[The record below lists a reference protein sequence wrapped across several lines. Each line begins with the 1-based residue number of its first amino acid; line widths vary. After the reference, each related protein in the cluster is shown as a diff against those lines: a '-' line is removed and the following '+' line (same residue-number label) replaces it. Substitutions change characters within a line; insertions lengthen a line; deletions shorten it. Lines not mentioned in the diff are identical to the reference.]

1 LEHLIE
7 FLKKGRMKIMST
19 QTVAQNKHL
28 VIRETTKQSKLAKS
42 ALRGSVLPVVVLIA
56 WQALGSV
63 GILPAQLFSSPLLI
77 VMTFIDLVQSGEMG
91 MHLQISLT
99 RAFLGFALGGFLG
112 LLLGVIVGMQKKS
125 EEYLNPSIQMLRTVP
140 LLAITPLFIMWFG
153 FGELSKVLLIAL
165 GAFFPLYLQTFLGL
179 RNVDKKLYDV
189 ALILEFSRQE
199 QITKL
204 MIPAALP
211 NILLGIRLALSA
223 AWMCLVVAELLGADR
238 GVGFMIQDARSFMQ
252 TDVVFV
258 GIIIFALAGKISDS
272 FVRLLENHLLKWQDS
287 FKA

>member
-1 LEHLIE
+1 
-7 FLKKGRMKIMST
+7 MKIMST

-28 VIRETTKQSKLAKS
+28 VLRETTKQSKLAKS

-112 LLLGVIVGMQKKS
+112 LLFGVIVGMQKKS

-189 ALILEFSRQE
+189 ALILEFSRRE

>member
-1 LEHLIE
+1 
-7 FLKKGRMKIMST
+7 MKIMST

-189 ALILEFSRQE
+189 ALILEFSRRE

-272 FVRLLENHLLKWQDS
+272 LVRFLENHLLKWQDS

>member
-1 LEHLIE
+1 
-7 FLKKGRMKIMST
+7 MST

-99 RAFLGFALGGFLG
+99 RAFLGFALGGFIG
-112 LLLGVIVGMQKKS
+112 LLLGIIVGMQKKS

-140 LLAITPLFIMWFG
+140 LLSITPLFIMWFG

-189 ALILEFSRQE
+189 ALILEFSRRE

-258 GIIIFALAGKISDS
+258 GIIVFALAGKISDS
-272 FVRLLENHLLKWQDS
+272 LVRFLENHLLKWQDS

>member
-1 LEHLIE
+1 
-7 FLKKGRMKIMST
+7 MKIMST
-19 QTVAQNKHL
+19 QTVAQNKPL

-56 WQALGSV
+56 WQTLGSV

-77 VMTFIDLVQSGEMG
+77 VTTFIDLVQSGEMG
-91 MHLQISLT
+91 MHLHISLT
-99 RAFLGFALGGFLG
+99 RALLGFALGGFLG

-189 ALILEFSRQE
+189 ALILEFSRRE

-211 NILLGIRLALSA
+211 NILLGIRLASSA

-272 FVRLLENHLLKWQDS
+272 FVRFLENHLLKWQDS

>member
-1 LEHLIE
+1 
-7 FLKKGRMKIMST
+7 MKIMST

-28 VIRETTKQSKLAKS
+28 VLRETTKQSQLAKS

-56 WQALGSV
+56 WQALGSI

-112 LLLGVIVGMQKKS
+112 LLLGIIVGMQKKS

-189 ALILEFSRQE
+189 ALILEFSRRE

-272 FVRLLENHLLKWQDS
+272 FVRFLENYLLKWQDS

>member
-1 LEHLIE
+1 
-7 FLKKGRMKIMST
+7 MST
-19 QTVAQNKHL
+19 QTVAQNKRL
-28 VIRETTKQSKLAKS
+28 VIRETTKQSRLAKS

-56 WQALGSV
+56 WQTLGSV

-77 VMTFIDLVQSGEMG
+77 VTTFIDLVQSGEMG

-99 RAFLGFALGGFLG
+99 RALLGFALGGFLG
-112 LLLGVIVGMQKKS
+112 VLLGVIVGMQKKS

-189 ALILEFSRQE
+189 ARILEFSRLE

-272 FVRLLENHLLKWQDS
+272 FVRFLENHLLKWQDS

>member
-1 LEHLIE
+1 
-7 FLKKGRMKIMST
+7 MST
-19 QTVAQNKHL
+19 QTIAQNKA
-28 VIRETTKQSKLAKS
+28 ISIKKKKSQITKRYSIW
-42 ALRGSVLPVVVLIA
+42 RGLSLPAFVLIL
-56 WQALGSV
+56 WQLLSSLDLLSV
-63 GILPAQLFSSPLLI
+63 QLFSSPLLI
-77 VMTFIDLVQSGEMG
+77 VTRFIELVQSGEMAK
-91 MHLQISLT
+91 HLQISLI
-99 RAFLGFALGGFLG
+99 RAFLGFAIGGFLG
-112 LLLGVIVGMQKKS
+112 LLIGVIVGMNKRA

-140 LLAITPLFIMWFG
+140 LLVITPLFIMWLG
-153 FGELSKVLLIAL
+153 FGELSKILLIAL
-165 GAFFPLYLQTFLGL
+165 GAFFPLYLQTFLGI

-189 ALILEFSRQE
+189 AQILEYSRIE

-204 MIPAALP
+204 MIPASLP

-252 TDVVFV
+252 TDTVFV

-272 FVRLLENHLLKWQDS
+272 IVRFLENRLLKWQDS

>member
-1 LEHLIE
+1 MIY
-7 FLKKGRMKIMST
+7 MST
-19 QTVAQNKHL
+19 QTIAQNKA
-28 VIRETTKQSKLAKS
+28 ISIKKKKSQLANS
-42 ALRGSVLPVVVLIA
+42 YSFWRGLSLPVFVLIL
-56 WQALGSV
+56 WQLLSSINILSV
-63 GILPAQLFSSPLLI
+63 QLFSSPLLI
-77 VMTFIDLVQSGEMG
+77 VTRFIELVQSGEMAK
-91 MHLQISLT
+91 HLQISLI
-99 RAFLGFALGGFLG
+99 RAILGFTIGGFLG
-112 LLLGVIVGMQKKS
+112 LLIGVIVGMNKRA

-140 LLAITPLFIMWFG
+140 LLVITPLFIMWLG
-153 FGELSKVLLIAL
+153 FGELSKILLIAL
-165 GAFFPLYLQTFLGL
+165 GAFFPLYLQTFLGI

-189 ALILEFSRQE
+189 AQILEYSRIE

-204 MIPAALP
+204 MIPASLP

-252 TDVVFV
+252 TDTVFV

-272 FVRLLENHLLKWQDS
+272 IVRFLENRLLKWQDS

>member
-1 LEHLIE
+1 
-7 FLKKGRMKIMST
+7 MKNMSI
-19 QTVAQNKHL
+19 QTVAQNKSL
-28 VIRETTKQSKLAKS
+28 VIRKTKKQSKLAKS
-42 ALRGSVLPVVVLIA
+42 ALRGSFLPVVVLIA
-56 WQALGSV
+56 WQSLGSA
-63 GILPAQLFSSPLLI
+63 GILPAQLFSSPSLI
-77 VMTFIDLVQSGEMG
+77 VTTFIDLVRSGEMG

-99 RAFLGFALGGFLG
+99 RALLGFALGGFLG

-189 ALILEFSRQE
+189 ARTLEFSRLE

-272 FVRLLENHLLKWQDS
+272 FVRFLENHLLKWQDS

>member
-1 LEHLIE
+1 MIY
-7 FLKKGRMKIMST
+7 MST
-19 QTVAQNKHL
+19 QTIAQNKA
-28 VIRETTKQSKLAKS
+28 ISIKKKKSQLANS
-42 ALRGSVLPVVVLIA
+42 YSFWRGLSLPVFVLIL
-56 WQALGSV
+56 WQLLSSINILSV
-63 GILPAQLFSSPLLI
+63 QLFSSPLLI
-77 VMTFIDLVQSGEMG
+77 VTRFIELVQSGEMAK
-91 MHLQISLT
+91 HLQISLI
-99 RAFLGFALGGFLG
+99 RAILGFTIGGFLG
-112 LLLGVIVGMQKKS
+112 LLIGVIVGMNKRA

-140 LLAITPLFIMWFG
+140 LLVITPLFIMWLG

-165 GAFFPLYLQTFLGL
+165 GAFFPLYLQTFLGI

-189 ALILEFSRQE
+189 AQILEYSRIE

-204 MIPAALP
+204 MIPASLP

-252 TDVVFV
+252 TDTVFV

-272 FVRLLENHLLKWQDS
+272 IVRFLENRLLKWQDS

>member
-1 LEHLIE
+1 
-7 FLKKGRMKIMST
+7 MKIMST

-42 ALRGSVLPVVVLIA
+42 ALRGSVLPIVVLIA

-189 ALILEFSRQE
+189 ALILEFSRRE

-272 FVRLLENHLLKWQDS
+272 LVRFLENHLLKWQDS

>member
-1 LEHLIE
+1 
-7 FLKKGRMKIMST
+7 
-19 QTVAQNKHL
+19 
-28 VIRETTKQSKLAKS
+28 
-42 ALRGSVLPVVVLIA
+42 
-56 WQALGSV
+56 
-63 GILPAQLFSSPLLI
+63 
-77 VMTFIDLVQSGEMG
+77 
-91 MHLQISLT
+91 
-99 RAFLGFALGGFLG
+99 
-112 LLLGVIVGMQKKS
+112 MQKKS

-189 ALILEFSRQE
+189 ALILEFSRRE

>member
-1 LEHLIE
+1 
-7 FLKKGRMKIMST
+7 MST
-19 QTVAQNKHL
+19 QTIAQNKA
-28 VIRETTKQSKLAKS
+28 ISIKKKKSQLANS
-42 ALRGSVLPVVVLIA
+42 YSFWRGLSLPVFVLIL
-56 WQALGSV
+56 WQLLSSINFLSV
-63 GILPAQLFSSPLLI
+63 QLFSSPLLI
-77 VMTFIDLVQSGEMG
+77 VTRFIELVQSGEMAK
-91 MHLQISLT
+91 HLQISLI
-99 RAFLGFALGGFLG
+99 RAILGFTIGGFLG
-112 LLLGVIVGMQKKS
+112 LLIGVIVGMNKRA

-140 LLAITPLFIMWFG
+140 LLVITPLFIMWLG
-153 FGELSKVLLIAL
+153 FGELSKILLIAL
-165 GAFFPLYLQTFLGL
+165 GAFFPLYLQTFLGI

-189 ALILEFSRQE
+189 AQILEYSRIE

-204 MIPAALP
+204 MIPASLP

-252 TDVVFV
+252 TDTVFV

-272 FVRLLENHLLKWQDS
+272 IVRFLENRLLKWQDS

>member
-1 LEHLIE
+1 
-7 FLKKGRMKIMST
+7 MKIMST

-112 LLLGVIVGMQKKS
+112 LLLGVIVGMKKKS

-189 ALILEFSRQE
+189 ALILEFSRRE

-272 FVRLLENHLLKWQDS
+272 FVRFLENHLLKWQDS

>member
-1 LEHLIE
+1 
-7 FLKKGRMKIMST
+7 MKIMST
-19 QTVAQNKHL
+19 QTVAQNKSL
-28 VIRETTKQSKLAKS
+28 VIRERTKQSQLAKS

-63 GILPAQLFSSPLLI
+63 GILPAQLFSSPSLI
-77 VMTFIDLVQSGEMG
+77 VKTFIDLVQLGEMG

-99 RAFLGFALGGFLG
+99 RALLGFALGGFLG

-189 ALILEFSRQE
+189 ARILEFSRRE

-272 FVRLLENHLLKWQDS
+272 FVRFLENHLLKWQDS

>member
-1 LEHLIE
+1 MEIRTVPQNKGME
-7 FLKKGRMKIMST
+7 IKKAKWKKGD
-19 QTVAQNKHL
+19 VF
-28 VIRETTKQSKLAKS
+28 
-42 ALRGSVLPVVVLIA
+42 LRGAFLPVLVVVL
-56 WQALGSV
+56 WQTLSSLGL
-63 GILPAQLFSSPLLI
+63 LPEQLFSSPLLI
-77 VMTFIDLVQSGEMG
+77 AASFIELIQSGEMAK
-91 MHLQISLT
+91 HLQISLT
-99 RAFLGFALGGFLG
+99 RAALGFVLGGTLG
-112 LLLGVIVGMQKKS
+112 LLVGVIVGMNKKS

-140 LLAITPLFIMWFG
+140 LLVITPLFIMWFG

-165 GAFFPLYLQTFLGL
+165 GAFFPLYLQTFLGM

-189 ALILEFSRQE
+189 ALIFEYSRME
-199 QITKL
+199 KVMKL

-252 TDVVFV
+252 TDIVFV
-258 GIIIFALAGKISDS
+258 GIIIFAVAGKLSDS
-272 FVRLLENHLLKWQDS
+272 IVRFFEEHLLKWQDS

>member
-1 LEHLIE
+1 MN
-7 FLKKGRMKIMST
+7 KMST
-19 QTVAQNKHL
+19 QTVVQNKPL
-28 VIRETTKQSKLAKS
+28 VMRETTKQSKIAKS

-56 WQALGSV
+56 WQSLGSI

-77 VMTFIDLVQSGEMG
+77 VTTFIDLVQSGEMA

-99 RAFLGFALGGFLG
+99 RALLGFALGGFLG
-112 LLLGVIVGMQKKS
+112 LMMGVIVGMQKKS

-189 ALILEFSRQE
+189 ARILEFSRLE

-258 GIIIFALAGKISDS
+258 GIILFALAGKISDS
-272 FVRLLENHLLKWQDS
+272 FVRFLENHLLKWQDS

>member
-1 LEHLIE
+1 
-7 FLKKGRMKIMST
+7 MKIMST

-28 VIRETTKQSKLAKS
+28 VIRETTQKSKLAKS

-189 ALILEFSRQE
+189 ALILEFSRRE
-199 QITKL
+199 QIMKL

>member
-1 LEHLIE
+1 
-7 FLKKGRMKIMST
+7 MKMSS
-19 QTVAQNKHL
+19 QTIAQNKQL
-28 VIRETTKQSKLAKS
+28 IMRERKKQSKIAKS
-42 ALRGSVLPVVVLIA
+42 ALRGFFLPLIVLIA
-56 WQALGSV
+56 WQALGSA
-63 GILPAQLFSSPLLI
+63 GILPAQLFSSPSLI
-77 VMTFIDLVQSGEMG
+77 VTAFMDLVRSGEMAG
-91 MHLQISLT
+91 HLQISLT
-99 RAFLGFALGGFLG
+99 RALLGFALGDFLG
-112 LLLGVIVGMQKKS
+112 MLIGVIVGMQKKS

-189 ALILEFSRQE
+189 ARILEYSPLE

-211 NILLGIRLALSA
+211 NILLGIRLALSS

-252 TDVVFV
+252 TDIVFV

-272 FVRLLENHLLKWQDS
+272 FVRFLENHLLKWQDS

>member
-1 LEHLIE
+1 
-7 FLKKGRMKIMST
+7 MST

-28 VIRETTKQSKLAKS
+28 VIRDTTKQSKLAKS

-189 ALILEFSRQE
+189 ALILEFSRRE

-272 FVRLLENHLLKWQDS
+272 LVRFLENHLLEWQDS

>member
-1 LEHLIE
+1 
-7 FLKKGRMKIMST
+7 MST
-19 QTVAQNKHL
+19 QTVAQNKSL
-28 VIRETTKQSKLAKS
+28 VMRKTKKQSKLAKS
-42 ALRGSVLPVVVLIA
+42 ALRGSFLPVVVLIA
-56 WQALGSV
+56 WQSLGSV

-77 VMTFIDLVQSGEMG
+77 VTTFIDLVRSGEMG

-99 RAFLGFALGGFLG
+99 RALLGFALGGFLG

-189 ALILEFSRQE
+189 ARILEFSRLE

-258 GIIIFALAGKISDS
+258 GIIIFAVAGKISDS
-272 FVRLLENHLLKWQDS
+272 FVRFLENHLLKWQDS

>member
-1 LEHLIE
+1 
-7 FLKKGRMKIMST
+7 MKNMST
-19 QTVAQNKHL
+19 QTVAQNKPL
-28 VIRETTKQSKLAKS
+28 VIRKTKKQSKLAKS
-42 ALRGSVLPVVVLIA
+42 ALRGSFLPVVVLIA
-56 WQALGSV
+56 WQSLGSV

-77 VMTFIDLVQSGEMG
+77 VTTFIDLVQSGEMG

-99 RAFLGFALGGFLG
+99 RALLGFALGGFLG

-189 ALILEFSRQE
+189 ARILEFGRLE

-258 GIIIFALAGKISDS
+258 GIIIFAMAGKISDS
-272 FVRLLENHLLKWQDS
+272 FVRFLENHLLKWQDS

>member
-1 LEHLIE
+1 
-7 FLKKGRMKIMST
+7 MSTST
-19 QTVAQNKHL
+19 QTIAQSNGILIKKKK
-28 VIRETTKQSKLAKS
+28 TQSKKGKILF
-42 ALRGSVLPVVVLIA
+42 RGLVLPILVLLV
-56 WQALGSV
+56 WQMLGSI

-77 VMTFIDLVQSGEMG
+77 ITSFIELVQSGELAT
-91 MHLQISLT
+91 HLQISLT
-99 RAFLGFALGGFLG
+99 RALLGFSLGGFFG
-112 LLLGVIVGMQKKS
+112 LVIGIIVGMNKKS

-165 GAFFPLYLQTFLGL
+165 GAFFPLYLQTFLGI
-179 RNVDKKLYDV
+179 RNVDNKLYDV
-189 ALILEFSRQE
+189 AQILEYSRQE

-223 AWMCLVVAELLGADR
+223 AWMCLVVAELLGADS

-252 TDVVFV
+252 TDIVFV

-272 FVRLLENHLLKWQDS
+272 IVRFLENRLLKWQDS

>member
-1 LEHLIE
+1 
-7 FLKKGRMKIMST
+7 MST
-19 QTVAQNKHL
+19 QTVAQNKTI
-28 VIRETTKQSKLAKS
+28 VIRKTTKQSKIAKS
-42 ALRGSVLPVVVLIA
+42 AFRGLFLPVVVLIT
-56 WQALGSV
+56 WQSLGSV

-77 VMTFIDLVQSGEMG
+77 VTTFIDLVQSGEMAI
-91 MHLQISLT
+91 HLQISLT
-99 RAFLGFALGGFLG
+99 RALLGFALGGFLG
-112 LLLGVIVGMQKKS
+112 LLIGVIVGMQKKS

-189 ALILEFSRQE
+189 AQILEYSRLE

-223 AWMCLVVAELLGADR
+223 AWMCLVVAELLGADK

-272 FVRLLENHLLKWQDS
+272 FVRFLENHLLKWQDS

>member
-1 LEHLIE
+1 
-7 FLKKGRMKIMST
+7 MST
-19 QTVAQNKHL
+19 QTVAQNKQL
-28 VIRETTKQSKLAKS
+28 VIRETTKQSQLAKS

-99 RAFLGFALGGFLG
+99 RAFLGFVLGGFLG

-189 ALILEFSRQE
+189 ALILEFSRRE

-272 FVRLLENHLLKWQDS
+272 LVRFLENHLLKWQDS

>member
-1 LEHLIE
+1 
-7 FLKKGRMKIMST
+7 MST
-19 QTVAQNKHL
+19 QTVAQNKPL
-28 VIRETTKQSKLAKS
+28 VIRETTKQSQLAKS

-56 WQALGSV
+56 WQTLGSV

-99 RAFLGFALGGFLG
+99 RALLGFAFGGFLG
-112 LLLGVIVGMQKKS
+112 LSLGVIVGMQKKS

-189 ALILEFSRQE
+189 ALILEFSRRE

-272 FVRLLENHLLKWQDS
+272 FVRFLENHLLKWQDS

>member
-1 LEHLIE
+1 
-7 FLKKGRMKIMST
+7 MST
-19 QTVAQNKHL
+19 QTIAQNKA
-28 VIRETTKQSKLAKS
+28 ISIKKKKSPITKSYS
-42 ALRGSVLPVVVLIA
+42 MWRGLSLPVFVLIV
-56 WQALGSV
+56 WQLLSSI
-63 GILPAQLFSSPLLI
+63 GILPVQLFSSPLLI
-77 VMTFIDLVQSGEMG
+77 VTRFVELVQSGEMAK
-91 MHLQISLT
+91 HLQISLI
-99 RAFLGFALGGFLG
+99 RAFLGFAIGGFLG
-112 LLLGVIVGMQKKS
+112 LLIGVIVGMNKRA

-140 LLAITPLFIMWFG
+140 LLVITPLFIMWLG
-153 FGELSKVLLIAL
+153 FGELSKILLIAL
-165 GAFFPLYLQTFLGL
+165 GAFFPLYLQTFLGI

-189 ALILEFSRQE
+189 AQILEYSRIE

-204 MIPAALP
+204 MIPASLP

-252 TDVVFV
+252 TDTVFV

-272 FVRLLENHLLKWQDS
+272 IVRFLEHRLLKWQDS